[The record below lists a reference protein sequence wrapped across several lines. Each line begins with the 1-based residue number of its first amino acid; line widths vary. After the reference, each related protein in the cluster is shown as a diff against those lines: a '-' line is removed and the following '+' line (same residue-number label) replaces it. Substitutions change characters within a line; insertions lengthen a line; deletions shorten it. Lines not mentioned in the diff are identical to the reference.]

1 MLPRLWPAVHSLGWI
16 VLTLAAAEAIMAGV
30 AYGGAD
36 GEGSAFAIGAAISLL
51 AGGGAVMSTK
61 GRPFELTF
69 RDAVILTVAA
79 WVVVPVFAAIP
90 FLLQPVDL
98 SPVDAFFEMVSAVTT
113 TGSTVMTGLDGQ
125 PPSLLLWRSTVQWLG
140 GFGIIGLAL
149 IILPFLKIGGMQLF
163 RMEFS
168 DRGDKAL
175 PRVRQI
181 ARALGQI
188 YLGLTVACFVVYL
201 LLGMTPFDALNH
213 AMATVC
219 TGGMSTHDM
228 SFGYFESDALHWA
241 AIVFMIA
248 GAIPFM
254 AYLRI
259 VGRGTLRERIE
270 PQIPVL
276 IGIIA
281 GVAALLAIY
290 LLATGAFTDVGEAVT
305 RATFNVVSIVTTT
318 GYASADY
325 TAWGEFA
332 ILVFFLITFVGGSSG
347 STSGGLKIMRFQ
359 IVWATIVQQIRRL
372 VHPHAVQPIRFG
384 GRTVGDDQVLS
395 VAVFVVAFLGL
406 VAIGAL
412 LLSLTGLDFLSA
424 ASGAAQA
431 VANVGPGL
439 GPIIGPAGNFST
451 LSDIQKLIL
460 CALMILGRLEI
471 LSVLV
476 LFSSRFYR

>member
-1 MLPRLWPAVHSLGWI
+1 
-16 VLTLAAAEAIMAGV
+16 MAGV
-30 AYGGAD
+30 AYGGGD
-36 GEGSAFAIGAAISLL
+36 GEGSAFAIGAAISFL
-51 AGGGAVMSTK
+51 AGAAAVTTTK
-61 GRPFELTF
+61 GRPFELNF

-79 WVVVPVFAAIP
+79 WLVVPVFAALP
-90 FLLQPVDL
+90 FLLEPTDL
-98 SPVDAFFEMVSAVTT
+98 SPVDAIFEMVSAVTT
-113 TGSTVMTGLDGQ
+113 TGSTVMTGLDAQ

-163 RMEFS
+163 RMEFT

-188 YLGLTVACFVVYL
+188 YLGLTVACFIVFL

-213 AMATVC
+213 AMTTVC
-219 TGGMSTHDM
+219 TGGLSTHDM

-241 AIVFMIA
+241 AVVFMTA

-259 VGRGTLRERIE
+259 VGRGSLRERIE

-276 IGIIA
+276 LAIMG
-281 GVAALLAIY
+281 GVSALLAVY
-290 LLATGAFTDVGEAVT
+290 LLASGEFTDVGEAVT
-305 RATFNVVSIVTTT
+305 HATFNVVSIVTTT
-318 GYASADY
+318 GYASSDY

-332 ILVFFLITFVGGSSG
+332 ILVFFLITFIGGSSG
-347 STSGGLKIMRFQ
+347 STSGGIKIMRFQ
-359 IVWATIVQQIRRL
+359 IVWATILQQIRRL
-372 VHPHAVQPIRFG
+372 IHPHVVQPIRFG
-384 GRTVGDDQVLS
+384 GRPVGDDQVLS

-424 ASGAAQA
+424 TSGAAQA
-431 VANVGPGL
+431 AANVGPGL
-439 GPIIGPAGNFST
+439 GHIIGPSGNYAA
-451 LSDIQKLIL
+451 LNDVQKLIL

-476 LFSSRFYR
+476 LLSARFYR

>member
-16 VLTLAAAEAIMAGV
+16 VLTLAAAEAVMSIV
-30 AYGGAD
+30 AYGSGD

-51 AGGGAVMSTK
+51 AGGAAVMSTK
-61 GRPFELTF
+61 GRAFELNF

-79 WVVVPVFAAIP
+79 WVVVPVFAALP
-90 FLLQPVDL
+90 FLLEPVDL

-113 TGSTVMTGLDGQ
+113 TGSTVMTGLDAQ

-149 IILPFLKIGGMQLF
+149 VILPFLKIGGMQLF
-163 RMEFS
+163 RMEFT

-188 YLGLTVACFVVYL
+188 YLGLTVACFIVFL

-213 AMATVC
+213 AMTTVC
-219 TGGMSTHDM
+219 TGGLSTHDM
-228 SFGYFESDALHWA
+228 SFGFFESDALHWA
-241 AIVFMIA
+241 AVVFMTA

-259 VGRGTLRERIE
+259 AGRGSLRERVE

-276 IGIIA
+276 LAIMG
-281 GVAALLAIY
+281 GLSALLAIY
-290 LLATGAFTDVGEAVT
+290 LLASGEFTDVGEAVT
-305 RATFNVVSIVTTT
+305 HATFNVVSIVTTT
-318 GYASADY
+318 GYASSDY

-332 ILVFFLITFVGGSSG
+332 ILVFFLITFIGGSSG
-347 STSGGLKIMRFQ
+347 STSGGIKIMRFQ

-372 VHPHAVQPIRFG
+372 IHPHAVQPIRFG
-384 GRTVGDDQVLS
+384 GRPVGDDQVLS

-424 ASGAAQA
+424 TSGAAQA
-431 VANVGPGL
+431 AANVGPGL
-439 GPIIGPAGNFST
+439 GHIIGPSGNFST
-451 LSDIQKLIL
+451 LTDLQKLIL

-476 LFSSRFYR
+476 LLSARFYR

>member
-30 AYGGAD
+30 AYGGDD
-36 GEGSAFAIGAAISLL
+36 GEGSSFAIGAAISLL
-51 AGGGAVMSTK
+51 AGGAAVMTTK
-61 GRPFELTF
+61 GRAFELSF

-79 WVVVPVFAAIP
+79 WVVVPVFASVP
-90 FLLQPVDL
+90 FLLKPDDL
-98 SPVDAFFEMVSAVTT
+98 SLVDAFFEMVSAVTT
-113 TGSTVMTGLDGQ
+113 TGATVMTGLDDR

-163 RMEFS
+163 RMEFT

-188 YLGLTVACFVVYL
+188 YLGLTAACFVVYL

-213 AMATVC
+213 AMTTVC
-219 TGGMSTHDM
+219 TGGMSTHDL
-228 SFGYFESDALHWA
+228 SFGYFENEALHWA
-241 AIVFMIA
+241 AVVFMIA

-254 AYLRI
+254 AYLRF
-259 VGRGTLRERIE
+259 VGRGTFRERIE

-276 IGIIA
+276 IGILG
-281 GVAALLAIY
+281 GVAALMAIY
-290 LLATGAFTDVGEAVT
+290 LLASGEFTNVGEAVT
-305 RATFNVVSIVTTT
+305 RATFNVASIVTTT
-318 GYASADY
+318 GYSSADY
-325 TAWGEFA
+325 MAWGEFA

-347 STSGGLKIMRFQ
+347 STSGGIKIMRFQ
-359 IVWATIVQQIRRL
+359 IVWATIVQQIHRL
-372 VHPHAVQPIRFG
+372 VHPHAVTPIRFG

-439 GPIIGPAGNFST
+439 GSIIGPAGSYAS
-451 LSDIQKLIL
+451 LSDIQKLVL
-460 CALMILGRLEI
+460 CALMVLGRLEI